1 MPHLFWIDKKKRRG
15 NTKKKRRRIANIH
28 YRRVAALILPWIEWH
43 NSGRIKW
50 RCTMSSDVWGMSAY
64 RKKKITKIRYKCDPL
79 DIWPQLYIYFR
90 LHVQFDFQQ
99 AESIH
104 LCTHTHGHYVY
115 LLRPL
120 RCIKI
125 ECVHGKPI
133 TYLMANDDDN
143 NASISRSLFPR
154 SIRALLLLLSF
165 NTFHFHRLTLT
176 AQRTPRVLYFWLFSS
191 RFVQFDCLRLL
202 FVLNSER

>member
-1 MPHLFWIDKKKRRG
+1 MRSARHLATIIHLFSFTCAIRFSASRIDSLM
-15 NTKKKRRRIANIH
+15 H
-28 YRRVAALILPWIEWH
+28 P
-43 NSGRIKW
+43 
-50 RCTMSSDVWGMSAY
+50 
-64 RKKKITKIRYKCDPL
+64 
-79 DIWPQLYIYFR
+79 
-90 LHVQFDFQQ
+90 
-99 AESIH
+99 
-104 LCTHTHGHYVY
+104 HTHGHYVY

-176 AQRTPRVLYFWLFSS
+176 AQRTPRVLYF
-191 RFVQFDCLRLL
+191 
-202 FVLNSER
+202 